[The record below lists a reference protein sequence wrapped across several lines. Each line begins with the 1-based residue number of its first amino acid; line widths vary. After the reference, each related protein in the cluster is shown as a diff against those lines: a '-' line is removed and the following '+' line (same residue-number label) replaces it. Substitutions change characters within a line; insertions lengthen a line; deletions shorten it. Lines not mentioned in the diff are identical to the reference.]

1 MIDVD
6 ITQLCNVYVLR
17 AYQTNNSVCSFFFQ
31 QVEMLSFVRE
41 SGPQRQTMTKLSV
54 RKRTKKIKKNNK
66 NQALTLTCCSWY
78 LKRGDAIWLKTLP
91 KINFF

>member
-54 RKRTKKIKKNNK
+54 RKRTKKIKKNQQKPDNNTDFDLLQLVPQEGRRYMVK
-66 NQALTLTCCSWY
+66 DSS
-78 LKRGDAIWLKTLP
+78 KD
-91 KINFF
+91 